1 MMMTMTMMM
10 IFNQQKDMEVYE
22 SMPPLF
28 LILLFVLS
36 FRGGVKLCSSNY
48 FIYLLLSIISGCLFA
63 NKLFPVFY

>member
-36 FRGGVKLCSSNY
+36 FRGG
-48 FIYLLLSIISGCLFA
+48 
-63 NKLFPVFY
+63 